1 MSKELQDRTKKF
13 SLSIIDLVERMDYS
27 ITKKVVMNQLVR
39 SATSVGANY
48 RAANRARSDR
58 EFISKMN
65 IVLEEIDECCFWLEI
80 IQERQWMNDDLEIKE
95 ANELTAICVTILKKM
110 NTKLSHK
117 RPLPSYSSLLTPP
130 FIFLPTNPS
139 LLTSNFILLTSFF

>member
-13 SLSIIDLVERMDYS
+13 TLTIIDLSEKLDYS
-27 ITKKVVMNQLVR
+27 YSKKIVINPLIR

-65 IVLEEIDECCFWLEI
+65 IILEEIDESCFWLEL
-80 IQERQWMNDDLEIKE
+80 IQEKQWISIENELKE
-95 ANELTAICVTILKKM
+95 AN
-110 NTKLSHK
+110 
-117 RPLPSYSSLLTPP
+117 
-130 FIFLPTNPS
+130 
-139 LLTSNFILLTSFF
+139 

>member
-13 SLSIIDLVERMDYS
+13 ALTIIDLSEKLDYS
-27 ITKKVVMNQLVR
+27 YNKKIVITQLIR

-65 IVLEEIDECCFWLEI
+65 IILEEIDESCFWLEL
-80 IQERQWMNDDLEIKE
+80 IQEKQWISIENELKE
-95 ANELTAICVTILKKM
+95 AN
-110 NTKLSHK
+110 
-117 RPLPSYSSLLTPP
+117 
-130 FIFLPTNPS
+130 
-139 LLTSNFILLTSFF
+139 

>member
-13 SLSIIDLVERMDYS
+13 ALSIINLVERMDYS
-27 ITKKVVMNQLVR
+27 MSKKIVMNQLVR

-65 IVLEEIDECCFWLEI
+65 IVLEEVDECCFWLEI
-80 IQERQWMNDDLEIKE
+80 IKEKQWINIEIELKE
-95 ANELTAICVTILKKM
+95 ANELTAISVTILKKM
-110 NTKLSHK
+110 NNKPPPPKL
-117 RPLPSYSSLLTPP
+117 
-130 FIFLPTNPS
+130 
-139 LLTSNFILLTSFF
+139 

>member
-13 SLSIIDLVERMDYS
+13 SLSMINLAERMDYS
-27 ITKKVVMNQLVR
+27 MTKKVVMNQLGR

-48 RAANRARSDR
+48 RAADRARSDK

-80 IQERQWMNDDLEIKE
+80 IKE
-95 ANELTAICVTILKKM
+95 K
-110 NTKLSHK
+110 
-117 RPLPSYSSLLTPP
+117 
-130 FIFLPTNPS
+130 
-139 LLTSNFILLTSFF
+139 